1 MSNHPPENPVVTSA
15 LLDLTRAVR
24 SVRTQMAL
32 VGGQALQSYGVPRTT
47 EDADTLVSR
56 EDLETLADEL
66 VDRFGWTPLDYDDE
80 TEGYA
85 PTDRP
90 VVLLMDDPVLFDVHE
105 QREMIALEAQ
115 LGLVVELLA
124 AQHPVEQ
131 EMIARAAIRTHYD
144 VRVPVA
150 PLGGVLLVKV
160 KAHRN
165 KDTAAIEQTVE
176 QLPAEQIRAAVDWAN
191 EYDPATAE
199 DLRSI
204 VRAVRIRRTPSGR
217 RPRRPSQ

>member
-1 MSNHPPENPVVTSA
+1 MSNHPPENPVITSA

-24 SVRTQMAL
+24 GVPTQMSL

-47 EDADTLVSR
+47 EDADVLVSR
-56 EDLETLADEL
+56 EELEPLADWL
-66 VDRFGWTPLDYDDE
+66 ADRFGWTPLDYDDE
-80 TEGYA
+80 TEGYV

-90 VVLLMDDPVLFDVHE
+90 VVMLMDDPVLFDVHE
-105 QREMIALEAQ
+105 QRELIALETP
-115 LGLVVELLA
+115 LGLTVELLA

-131 EMIARAAIRTHYD
+131 EMIARSAIRIHYA

-165 KDTAAIEQTVE
+165 KDTAAIEQTIE
-176 QLPAEQIRAAVDWAN
+176 HLPADVIQAAVDWAS
-191 EYDPATAE
+191 EHDPATTD

-204 VRAVRIRRTPSGR
+204 IRAVRVRRTPNGR
-217 RPRRPSQ
+217 RPRRSR

>member
-1 MSNHPPENPVVTSA
+1 MNNPPENPKVTSA

-24 SVRTQMAL
+24 NARTEMAL

-47 EDADTLVSR
+47 EDADALVPR

-66 VDRFGWTPLDYDDE
+66 VDRFDWTPLDHDDE
-80 TEGYA
+80 TGDYV
-85 PTDRP
+85 PTSRP
-90 VVLLMDDPVLFDVHE
+90 VVLLMNDPVLFDVQQ
-105 QREMIALEAQ
+105 QREMIALETP
-115 LGLVVELLA
+115 LGLIVELLA

-131 EMIARAAIRTHYD
+131 EMVARAAVRTHYA

-160 KAHRN
+160 KANRN
-165 KDTAAIEQTVE
+165 KDTAAIEQTIE
-176 QLPAEQIRAAVDWAN
+176 HLPADQIGAAVAWAV

-204 VRAVRIRRTPSGR
+204 VQTVRVRRTPNGR
-217 RPRRPSQ
+217 RLRTPR

>member
-1 MSNHPPENPVVTSA
+1 MNYHPPEDPKVTSA

-24 SVRTQMAL
+24 NARTEMAL

-47 EDADTLVSR
+47 EDADAIIPH

-66 VDRFGWTPLDYDDE
+66 VDRFGWTPFDFDDE
-80 TEGYA
+80 TGEYV

-90 VVLLMDDPVLFDVHE
+90 VVLLMDDPVLFDV
-105 QREMIALEAQ
+105 QQKREMIALGTP
-115 LGLVVELLA
+115 LGLTVELLA

-131 EMIARAAIRTHYD
+131 EMIARATIRTHYA

-160 KAHRN
+160 KANRN

-176 QLPAEQIRAAVDWAN
+176 HLPADQIIAAIAWAV

-204 VRAVRIRRTPSGR
+204 VQTVRVRRTPNGR
-217 RPRRPSQ
+217 RPRRPR

>member
-1 MSNHPPENPVVTSA
+1 MNNPPEDPKVTSA
-15 LLDLTRAVR
+15 LLDLTRAVHNA
-24 SVRTQMAL
+24 RTEMAL

-47 EDADTLVSR
+47 EDADALVPR

-66 VDRFGWTPLDYDDE
+66 VDRFDWTPLDHDDE
-80 TEGYA
+80 TGDYV
-85 PTDRP
+85 PTGRP
-90 VVLLMDDPVLFDVHE
+90 VVLLMDDPVLFDVQQ
-105 QREMIALEAQ
+105 QREMIALETP
-115 LGLVVELLA
+115 LGLTVELLA

-131 EMIARAAIRTHYD
+131 EMVARSAIRTHYA

-160 KAHRN
+160 KANRN

-176 QLPAEQIRAAVDWAN
+176 HLPADQISAAVAWAV

-204 VRAVRIRRTPSGR
+204 VQTVRVRRTPNGR
-217 RPRRPSQ
+217 RFRTPR

>member
-1 MSNHPPENPVVTSA
+1 MSNIPPSNPVITSA

-24 SVRTQMAL
+24 NVRTQMAL

-56 EDLETLADEL
+56 EDLEPLADEL

-80 TEGYA
+80 TEGYV

-105 QREMIALEAQ
+105 QREMIALETQ
-115 LGLVVELLA
+115 LGLTVELLA

-131 EMIARAAIRTHYD
+131 EMIARAAIRVHYD

-160 KAHRN
+160 KAHQN

-176 QLPAEQIRAAVDWAN
+176 HLPADVIQAAVVWSA
-191 EYDPATAE
+191 EHDPATTE

-204 VRAVRIRRTPSGR
+204 IRAVRVRRTPNGR
-217 RPRRPSQ
+217 RPRRPR

>member
-1 MSNHPPENPVVTSA
+1 MNNHPPEDPTVTSA

-24 SVRTQMAL
+24 SVSTQMAI

-47 EDADTLVSR
+47 EDADALVPR

-66 VDRFGWTPLDYDDE
+66 VDRFGWTALDYDDVAGE
-80 TEGYA
+80 YVSTE
-85 PTDRP
+85 RP

-105 QREMIALEAQ
+105 EREMIALENQ
-115 LGLVVELLA
+115 LGLTVELLA

-160 KAHRN
+160 KANRN
-165 KDTAAIEQTVE
+165 KDTAAIEQAVE
-176 QLPAEQIRAAVDWAN
+176 HLPAEQINAAIAWAA
-191 EYDPATAE
+191 EHDPATAE

-204 VRAVRIRRTPSGR
+204 VRTVRVRRTPTGR
-217 RPRRPSQ
+217 RSRRSR

>member
-1 MSNHPPENPVVTSA
+1 MNNHPPENPVITSA

-24 SVRTQMAL
+24 SVHTQMAL

-47 EDADTLVSR
+47 EDADTLVPH

-66 VDRFGWTPLDYDDE
+66 VDRFGWTPLDYDDAA
-80 TEGYA
+80 EGYV

-105 QREMIALEAQ
+105 QREMIALETQ

-131 EMIARAAIRTHYD
+131 EMIAYAAIRTHYD

-160 KAHRN
+160 KANRT
-165 KDTAAIEQTVE
+165 KDTAAIEQTIE
-176 QLPAEQIRAAVDWAN
+176 QLPAEQINAAIAWAN
-191 EYDPATAE
+191 EHDPANAE

-204 VRAVRIRRTPSGR
+204 ARAVRIRRTPSGR
-217 RPRRPSQ
+217 RTRNPIK

>member
-1 MSNHPPENPVVTSA
+1 MSNHPPEDPKVTSA

-24 SVRTQMAL
+24 NTRTEMAL

-47 EDADTLVSR
+47 EDADALVPR

-66 VDRFGWTPLDYDDE
+66 VDRFDWTPLDHDDE
-80 TEGYA
+80 TGDYV

-90 VVLLMDDPVLFDVHE
+90 VVLLMDDPVLFDVQQ
-105 QREMIALEAQ
+105 QREMIALKTP

-131 EMIARAAIRTHYD
+131 ERVARSAIRTHYA

-160 KAHRN
+160 KANRN
-165 KDTAAIEQTVE
+165 KDTAAIEQTIE
-176 QLPAEQIRAAVDWAN
+176 HLPADQIGAAVAWAV

-204 VRAVRIRRTPSGR
+204 VQTVRVRRTPNGR
-217 RPRRPSQ
+217 RLRTPR